1 MQVSAV
7 KSSDT
12 RNTTSGIPNP
22 DNTII
27 VNGDGRVS
35 VVPNIAVIRLGV
47 QTDGENLTELQ
58 GRNAEISQMILQALE
73 TFDIVDIRTFQYQIN
88 KLFDYEN
95 GRQIDRGYTVRNI
108 FELRSDNID
117 QVGMI
122 IDTAIANGAN
132 IVELIEFELS
142 DSETYYLEAL
152 RLALDNAYQK
162 AFAIADS
169 LGIEKEP
176 IPVKVTESS
185 SLSLPPRPFI
195 ARESVAFVTP
205 VESGRQQIEASVI
218 VEFRY

>member
-7 KSSDT
+7 KSSG
-12 RNTTSGIPNP
+12 SGSNILVDSNP
-22 DNTII
+22 GNTII

-35 VVPNIAVIRLGV
+35 AVPDIAVVRLGV
-47 QTDGENLTELQ
+47 QTDGENLAELQ
-58 GRNAEISQMILQALE
+58 GRNAEISQMVLQALE
-73 TFDIVDIRTFQYQIN
+73 TFDIIDIRTFQYQIN

-108 FELRSDNID
+108 FELRSDNMD

-122 IDTAIANGAN
+122 IDTAVANGAN

-142 DSETYYLEAL
+142 DSEAYYLEAL

-195 ARESVAFVTP
+195 AREGGAFVTP
-205 VESGRQQIEASVI
+205 VEPGREQIEASVI

>member
-12 RNTTSGIPNP
+12 RNTTSGISNP

-205 VESGRQQIEASVI
+205 VEPGREQIEASVI